1 MNAVSGTDVDLGLQR
16 SALAELPT
24 HLEHR
29 YGVTVT
35 GSTALDVGVLRIDR
49 RDGPSWVA
57 RVFPAARPMAEVD
70 GDAAVLQR
78 LAKAGFP
85 AERPAV
91 AEPVSTLADQGV
103 LVTEFVPG
111 ERSRGARTYAV
122 LGALLGRL
130 HARPGEGLR
139 PGGAWH
145 LVAPGGGTTSD
156 EIDGALALLTEL
168 QHEPLRARLAEADDC
183 SDLPHAFVHP
193 DFVPANAITTPDDA
207 TVVIDWTGAGRG
219 PRLSSLGFLL
229 WVAGAT
235 DLRLIDTVLTRY
247 ARHVRLE
254 PEELARL
261 ADAVALRPLVLDAWA
276 VAAGRK
282 SLAAAQRAMAA
293 RDTLVAAITARAHE
307 ALQSPTRTPAPAR
320 SAAPVSAAPVSA
332 PPSVSHDVPV
342 TALLSQAL
350 VAYTIELDN
359 EFEHRMPH
367 STTRHGAT
375 GPKGAAPWL
384 VSLAMWFN
392 CMRYV
397 TDDGVP
403 VAELQR
409 LAGIG
414 TNVDGMRRWGYV
426 TVDPQAVFRPTRAGK
441 QAQDVWRP
449 LFAEIDERWQARFG
463 PAVDDLR
470 AALTPLAE
478 VELPDCLPILGPGLA
493 GKVVERTPP
502 GAAGP
507 ALPLVTLLS
516 RVALAVTLEFERESK
531 VSLAVGANV
540 LRVLGEEP
548 VRIRELPGLTG
559 VSREAVD
566 MSVKLL
572 TNRRNAVVEPAPDRG
587 QQVRLTATGRAIRE
601 RTRPLLDKVEQ
612 QTGAAGL
619 REVLAPVTGEALWQ
633 GLTPY
638 ADGWRA
644 ATKPPTMLPQYP
656 MVLHRG
662 GYPDGS

>member
-1 MNAVSGTDVDLGLQR
+1 LNAVSGTDVDLGLQR

-29 YGVTVT
+29 YGSTVT

-49 RDGPSWVA
+49 QDGPSWVA
-57 RVFPAARPMAEVD
+57 RVFPAARPMTEVD
-70 GDAAVLQR
+70 GDAEVLQR
-78 LAKAGFP
+78 LATAGFP

-91 AEPVSTLADQGV
+91 AEPVSTLAGQGV
-103 LVTEFVPG
+103 LVTEFVQG

-130 HARPGEGLR
+130 HARPGDGLR

-156 EIDGALALLTEL
+156 EIDGALTLLTEL

-247 ARHVRLE
+247 TRHVGLE

-282 SLAAAQRAMAA
+282 SPEAAQRAMAA
-293 RDTLVAAITARAHE
+293 RDTQVAAITARARE
-307 ALQSPTRTPAPAR
+307 ALRSPTRTAPTKSTPR
-320 SAAPVSAAPVSA
+320 VAAP
-332 PPSVSHDVPV
+332 PPVSHDVPV

-367 STTRHGAT
+367 RTTRHGAT

-397 TDDGVP
+397 TDEGVP
-403 VAELQR
+403 VAELER
-409 LAGIG
+409 LAGTG
-414 TNVDGMRRWGYV
+414 TNVDGMRRWAYV
-426 TVDPQAVFRPTRAGK
+426 TVDPRSALRPTRAGK

-449 LFAEIDERWQARFG
+449 LFAEIDGRWQARFG
-463 PAVDDLR
+463 PAVDALR
-470 AALTPLAE
+470 AALTPLAR
-478 VELPDCLPILGPGLA
+478 VGLPDCLPILRPGLA

-502 GAAGP
+502 GEAGP

-516 RVALAVTLEFERESK
+516 RVVLGVALEFERESK
-531 VSLAVGANV
+531 VSLAVSANV
-540 LRVLGEEP
+540 LRVVGEEP
-548 VRIRELPGLTG
+548 VPIRDLPGLTG

-572 TNRRNAVVEPAPDRG
+572 TNRKNAVVEPAPDRG
-587 QQVRLTATGRAIRE
+587 QQIRLTATGRAIRE
-601 RTRPLLDKVEQ
+601 RTRPLLDRVEE

-619 REVLAPVTGEALWQ
+619 REVLGPVTGEALWQ

-638 ADGWRA
+638 EDGWRA

-662 GYPDGS
+662 AYPDGS